1 MFRLDFKVISKDQSQ
16 IWWHSMHLQK
26 FWPCAHLLVPIVI
39 RWSLAFIGCFNPE
52 PWHPPVGG
60 SEFMAN
66 PLLDGLWLQAQIISR
81 VPYPAGWP
89 LCCLSWSSYCCL
101 AWHALPHIPSLG
113 SSFHTDSTANDLYR
127 KQPSAPSSIL
137 AVCYKVCILKA
148 FSHNFLSMALSASL
162 IVGTL
167 TLCLVKG

>member
-81 VPYPAGWP
+81 VPHPAGWP

-101 AWHALPHIPSLG
+101 AWHALPHIPSLPHW
-113 SSFHTDSTANDLYR
+113 FHCKWPLQETVKCTFLY
-127 KQPSAPSSIL
+127 P
-137 AVCYKVCILKA
+137 C
-148 FSHNFLSMALSASL
+148 SL
-162 IVGTL
+162 L
-167 TLCLVKG
+167 